1 MVDNN
6 SIFNKLIMINY
17 FIPILK
23 IWDVKSKKIL
33 KKKPLF
39 QEAFRNVVNMWT
51 LTLIKSFYINI
62 LTQYKKPHLALLIT

>member
-1 MVDNN
+1 MIDNN

-33 KKKPLF
+33 KKKASLARGFP
-39 QEAFRNVVNMWT
+39 
-51 LTLIKSFYINI
+51 KCG
-62 LTQYKKPHLALLIT
+62 QYVDIDAD